1 MSITLNE
8 IAYSIAHTLGTPNDF
23 FLREKIKLSAIGVRA
38 TLIRQDLTRNTL
50 SKAFLQSIG
59 NQELT
64 CVDVSQ
70 CPATVPTG
78 TYMLRTIN
86 KIPKPVRTKDN
97 STFYY
102 VGIPDKTRAF
112 QETTIDGIFISSE
125 DRYTSRFPKYFYLDG
140 YIYVINPPTDDL
152 KYITIIS
159 PFADPR
165 EIASFKD
172 CPGADCYTDDSDFP
186 LEMDMWMQMEGIL
199 LSMYRGSNPTED
211 EEVRLNSN

>member
-8 IAYSIAHTLGTPNDF
+8 IAYSIAHTLGFPNDF

-59 NQELT
+59 NQELM
-64 CVDVSQ
+64 CVDVSE
-70 CPATVPTG
+70 CPSVVPTG

-97 STFYY
+97 STFYF
-102 VGIPDKTRAF
+102 VGTPDKTKAF
-112 QETTIDGIFISSE
+112 QETTMDGIEISSE
-125 DRYTSRFPKYFYLDG
+125 DKYTSKFPKYFYLDG

-152 KYITIIS
+152 KYITIVS

-165 EIASFKD
+165 EVAEFKD
-172 CPGADCYTDDSDFP
+172 CPGADCYTDDSNFP

-199 LSMYRGSNPTED
+199 LSIYRGSNPTED